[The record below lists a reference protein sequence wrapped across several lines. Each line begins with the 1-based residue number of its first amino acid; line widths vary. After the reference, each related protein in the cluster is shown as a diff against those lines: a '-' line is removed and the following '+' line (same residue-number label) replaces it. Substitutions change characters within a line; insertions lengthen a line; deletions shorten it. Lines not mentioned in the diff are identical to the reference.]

1 MVEDGYWSLKGPFKD
16 AMEEDEEIE
25 WVHSDGKPLITICA
39 VSSGLT
45 VVYVVNLKVNRSH
58 LIQQLQHHQ
67 AFHKA
72 DLQ

>member
-25 WVHSDGKPLITICA
+25 WVHSD
-39 VSSGLT
+39 
-45 VVYVVNLKVNRSH
+45 VYVVNLKVNRSH